1 VVRLKETFGDAN
13 DTGPRPLVVVDGV
26 IMSDPD
32 FLATLDPETI
42 DRIEVVKGG
51 AAEALYG
58 ERAAGGVI
66 QIYTKR

>member
-1 VVRLKETFGDAN
+1 M
-13 DTGPRPLVVVDGV
+13 
-26 IMSDPD
+26 IISDPD
-32 FLATLDPETI
+32 FLDTLDPDTI